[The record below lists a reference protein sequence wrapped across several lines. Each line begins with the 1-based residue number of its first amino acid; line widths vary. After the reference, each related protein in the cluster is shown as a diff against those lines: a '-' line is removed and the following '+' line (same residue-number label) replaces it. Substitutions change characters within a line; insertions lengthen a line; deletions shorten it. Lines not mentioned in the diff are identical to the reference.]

1 MGFSPAAIRWR
12 GVDGRKRMRKIV
24 SLLVLVLGGGAAV
37 ALWGVPD
44 LHAILAHPTGASPAA
59 PPAGAGAAAHQAS
72 TPASVPI
79 PVEAVRATR
88 RDVPIRLSGLG
99 NVQAYNTVTI
109 RPQVDG
115 QLVQIAFT
123 EGQAVHAGEVLAR
136 IDSRAFQAA
145 LDQALA
151 KKAQD
156 EAQLTNA
163 RADLQRYAGLVAH
176 QYSSQ
181 QQYDTTRAQ
190 VAQFEATVQGDQ
202 AAVENA
208 RVQLGYTTITAPLDG
223 RAGMRLV
230 DQGNIVH
237 ASDPGGIVTVTQLRP
252 ISVVFTLPEDA
263 VPQLLKT
270 MAASPPPVAV
280 LSRDGKE
287 TLDQG
292 QLTLLDNQ
300 IDQTTGT
307 IRLKATLP
315 NQAGLLWPGQF
326 VNVQVLVETR
336 QQAVTVPAPA
346 VLRGQQGAYAYVVKS
361 DHSVEMRPLTVGPF
375 SGGVAVIEKGISDGE
390 MVVTAGQYRLRPG
403 VLVDIKAPEAAAAP
417 ATKAGQPG

>member
-1 MGFSPAAIRWR
+1 M
-12 GVDGRKRMRKIV
+12 
-24 SLLVLVLGGGAAV
+24 
-37 ALWGVPD
+37 
-44 LHAILAHPTGASPAA
+44 
-59 PPAGAGAAAHQAS
+59 
-72 TPASVPI
+72 
-79 PVEAVRATR
+79 
-88 RDVPIRLSGLG
+88 
-99 NVQAYNTVTI
+99 
-109 RPQVDG
+109 
-115 QLVQIAFT
+115 
-123 EGQAVHAGEVLAR
+123 
-136 IDSRAFQAA
+136 
-145 LDQALA
+145 
-151 KKAQD
+151 
-156 EAQLTNA
+156 TNA

>member
-1 MGFSPAAIRWR
+1 
-12 GVDGRKRMRKIV
+12 MRKIV
-24 SLLVLVLGGGAAV
+24 SLLVLVLGGGAAM

-44 LHAILAHPTGASPAA
+44 LHAILGHLTGANPTVAPTGAAA
-59 PPAGAGAAAHQAS
+59 RQPSAS
-72 TPASVPI
+72 ASAPI

-88 RDVPIRLSGLG
+88 RDVPIHLSGLG

-151 KKAQD
+151 KKA
-156 EAQLTNA
+156 
-163 RADLQRYAGLVAH
+163 DLQRYAGLVAH

-190 VAQFEATVQGDQ
+190 VAQFEAAVQGDQ

-252 ISVVFTLPEDA
+252 ISVVFTLPEDV
-263 VPQLLKT
+263 VPQLLKA

-280 LSRDGKE
+280 FSRDGKE

-326 VNVQVLVETR
+326 INVQVLVETR

-346 VLRGQQGAYAYVVKS
+346 VLRGQRGAYAYVVKD

-375 SGGVAVIEKGISDGE
+375 SGGVAVIEKGVSDGE

-403 VLVDIKAPEAAAAP
+403 VLVEIKAPEAAAASS
-417 ATKAGQPG
+417 TKAGQPG

>member
-1 MGFSPAAIRWR
+1 
-12 GVDGRKRMRKIV
+12 MRK
-24 SLLVLVLGGGAAV
+24 LLWVLVLMLVIAAAAAV
-37 ALWGVPD
+37 RLWGTPYFP
-44 LHAILAHPTGASPAA
+44 LAGSEPAAAPVAA
-59 PPAGAGAAAHQAS
+59 PPR
-72 TPASVPI
+72 PAPI
-79 PVEAVRATR
+79 PVEAAAAVRR
-88 RDVPIRLSGLG
+88 EVPIHLMGLG

-115 QLVQIAFT
+115 QLVQVAFT
-123 EGQAVHAGEVLAR
+123 EGQTVRSGDLLAR
-136 IDSRAFQAA
+136 IDSRSFQAA
-145 LDQALA
+145 LDQAQA

-156 EAQLTNA
+156 EAQLANA

-190 VAQFEATVQGDQ
+190 VAQLEAAVQGDQ
-202 AAVENA
+202 AAVASA
-208 RVQLGYTTITAPLDG
+208 RVQLGYTVITAPLDG

-237 ASDPGGIVTVTQLRP
+237 ANDPGGLVTVTQVRP

-263 VPQLLKT
+263 VPRLLKT
-270 MAASPPPVAV
+270 MAISPPPVTV

-326 VNVQVLVETR
+326 VTVQVLVETR
-336 QQAVTVPAPA
+336 QQVLTVPATA
-346 VLRGQQGAYAYVVKS
+346 VLRGQQGAYAYVIKA
-361 DHSVEMRPLTVGPF
+361 DRTVEVRPLTVGPF
-375 SGGVAVIEKGISDGE
+375 AAGVAVIEKGVADGE
-390 MVVTAGQYRLRPG
+390 LVVTAGQYRLRPG
-403 VLVDIKAPEAAAAP
+403 AGVEVKSPETAGGKP
-417 ATKAGQPG
+417 AKSGQPG